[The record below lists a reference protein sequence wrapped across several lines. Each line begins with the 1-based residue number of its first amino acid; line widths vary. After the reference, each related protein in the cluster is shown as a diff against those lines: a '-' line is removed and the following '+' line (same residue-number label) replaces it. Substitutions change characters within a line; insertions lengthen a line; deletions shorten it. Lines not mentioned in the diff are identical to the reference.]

1 MTMLM
6 VTLRA
11 LNRTSTQLE
20 LSSACMN
27 LIKQKAKPA
36 TNNRK
41 WCEWK
46 SDRQRCVLE

>member
-1 MTMLM
+1 MM
-6 VTLRA
+6 VKVGVLNSRA

-27 LIKQKAKPA
+27 LIKQKAKSA

-41 WCEWK
+41 
-46 SDRQRCVLE
+46 